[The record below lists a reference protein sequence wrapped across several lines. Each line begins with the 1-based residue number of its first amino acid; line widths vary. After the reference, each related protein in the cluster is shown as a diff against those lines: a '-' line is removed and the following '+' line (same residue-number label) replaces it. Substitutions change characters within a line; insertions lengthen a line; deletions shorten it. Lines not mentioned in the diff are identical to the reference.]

1 MINRDLTI
9 KNTIQKLNRLPDE
22 KLPEVE
28 DFVDFLLTKMD
39 DALLTEGIQ
48 QLTSEAKAFNYLIHE
63 ENLYSVEDLKEKYK

>member
-1 MINRDLTI
+1 MINRDLSI

-28 DFVDFLLTKMD
+28 DFIDFLLTKID
-39 DALLTEGIQ
+39 DALLTEEIQ
-48 QLTSEAKAFNYLIHE
+48 KLTSESKTFEYLAHE